1 MKFPKS
7 IIDINEHQY
16 KIYKLVK
23 DSETTIFIDTNVI
36 ALLYKLNAKS
46 RKEFFDW
53 VTAIKERIKIPS
65 WVVNEYS
72 NNFNS
77 NNILSNYLS
86 SFTVL
91 KEVMN
96 KYNDIY
102 KYYEI
107 GRASCRERV

>member
-1 MKFPKS
+1 MQTIVTMKFPKS
-7 IIDINEHQY
+7 IIDINEHQD

-23 DSETTIFIDTNVI
+23 DSETTIFIDTNII

-72 NNFNS
+72 NKFNS
-77 NNILSNYLS
+77 NNILCNYLS
-86 SFTVL
+86 SLTVL

-102 KYYEI
+102 I
-107 GRASCRERV
+107 SF